1 VDTFDVM
8 PIKKYVQENP
18 WIVTET
24 N

>member
-18 WIVTET
+18 WIVMET
-24 N
+24 K